1 MSARG
6 GRRTVAAEARKPPTL
21 SQAEAL
27 VLSFV
32 RERPQHGYDIVK
44 RVADTRARMWAK
56 IGTAT
61 VYTVL
66 GRLQRTGAVTSERER
81 KSLGP
86 AKRVVSI
93 TTKGRS
99 QLAASARALL
109 RSGASVYSD
118 RIVGL
123 VMSAALPRRE
133 ALREIRATVR
143 FLDRAIDAFKTYRE
157 AEVASSASALV
168 IGFYREV
175 LAAELR
181 ACRVAIGRQVLADR
195 TPPARAARTSR
206 STAGS

>member
-1 MSARG
+1 
-6 GRRTVAAEARKPPTL
+6 V
-21 SQAEAL
+21 L

-32 RERPQHGYDIVK
+32 REQPQHGYDIVK
-44 RVADTRARMWAK
+44 RVAGTRARMWAK

-66 GRLQRTGAVTSERER
+66 GRLQRTGAVMIQRER

-93 TTKGRS
+93 TAKGRS
-99 QLAASARALL
+99 RLAASVRALL

-123 VMSAALPRRE
+123 AMSAALPRRD
-133 ALREIRATVR
+133 ALREIRQTVR
-143 FLDRAIDAFKTYRE
+143 FLDRVIEAFRAYRD
-157 AEVASSASALV
+157 AEVESSASALV
-168 IGFYREV
+168 VGFYRDI

-181 ACRVAIGRQVLADR
+181 ACRRAIARPVVADR
-195 TPPARAARTSR
+195 TPSARGARSAGR
-206 STAGS
+206 S